1 MAVEFDLE
9 IKPFGDLFL
18 EFLDHRIAELDH
30 PVACPAIKVIVMLFT
45 GGGLVECIP
54 VCLETL
60 FDHARLE
67 QDRKVTVNHIAGN
80 PESLFV
86 KAADKPAHV
95 KVTPLTADPFKKT
108 ESFTRDAQAFP
119 LEKIAEV
126 PVFLFR
132 HRIPY
137 SD

>member
-30 PVACPAIKVIVMLFT
+30 PVACPAIEVIVMLFT
-45 GGGLVECIP
+45 DGGLVECIP
-54 VCLETL
+54 VRLETL
-60 FDHARLE
+60 FDHARLK
-67 QDRKVTVNHIAGN
+67 QDRKVTVDRIAGD
-80 PESLFV
+80 F
-86 KAADKPAHV
+86 KAFFLEPADKPVHV
-95 KVTPLTADPFKKT
+95 KVTPLTADPFKKP
-108 ESFTRDAQAFP
+108 ESFTRDAQAFL
-119 LEKIAEV
+119 LEKIAKV

-137 SD
+137 